1 MPVTKIKSKWTSGN
15 LEFTDNSGNVI
26 VTYDSA
32 NRKLTIPSGSKIDL
46 SAATGA
52 LVPATGEIL
61 QADLGSAILDGTA
74 AKVVADDNIIGGLPV
89 LHRVDIA
96 DAASGN
102 VEVTLTHKTRVVD
115 VWVVKTGAD
124 GHATE
129 DTIVV
134 GAGAS
139 AITEAMA
146 IGLLNDTGITRAGTI
161 DDANHEIA
169 AAGALRVTWVKGAGG
184 GNNTACTVYVLG
196 IRVA

>member
-1 MPVTKIKSKWTSGN
+1 MV
-15 LEFTDNSGNVI
+15 L
-26 VTYDSA
+26 
-32 NRKLTIPSGSKIDL
+32 
-46 SAATGA
+46 AA
-52 LVPATGEIL
+52 GEIT
-61 QADLGSAILDGTA
+61 QADLAAASLDGTA

-102 VEVTLTHKTRVVD
+102 VEITLTHKTRVVD

-124 GHATE
+124 GNATE
-129 DTIVV
+129 DLITV
-134 GAGAS
+134 GKGAS
-139 AITEAMA
+139 AITEDMT
-146 IGLLNDTGITRAGTI
+146 IGLLNDKGITRAGTI

-184 GNNTACTVYVLG
+184 SNNTACIVYVLG

>member
-1 MPVTKIKSKWTSGN
+1 MPVALIKSKWVSGN
-15 LEFTDNSGNVI
+15 LQFQDSSANVI
-26 VTYDSA
+26 ATFDSA

-46 SAATGA
+46 SGATGA
-52 LVPATGEIL
+52 LVLAAGEIV
-61 QADLGSAILDGTA
+61 QVDLAAASLDGTV
-74 AKVVADDNIIGGLPV
+74 AKVVADDAVIGGLPV
-89 LHRVDIA
+89 LHRIDIA

-102 VEVTLTHKTRVVD
+102 VEVTLTHKTRVID

-129 DTIVV
+129 DLITV

-139 AITEAMA
+139 AITDDMA
-146 IGLLNDTGITRAGTI
+146 IGLLNDKGITRAGTI

-169 AAGALRVTWVKGAGG
+169 AAAALRVTWVKGSGG
-184 GNNTACTVYVLG
+184 GNNPACTVYVLG

>member
-1 MPVTKIKSKWTSGN
+1 MPVTLIKTRWVSGN
-15 LEFTDNSGNVI
+15 LEFLDASRNVI
-26 VTYDSA
+26 VTYDSS

-52 LVPATGEIL
+52 LVLAAGEIAL
-61 QADLGSAILDGTA
+61 ADLAPAAFDGTI

-89 LHRVDIA
+89 LHRIDIA

-102 VEVTLTHKTRVVD
+102 VEITLTHKTRVID

-124 GHATE
+124 GNATE
-129 DTIVV
+129 DLITV

-139 AITEAMA
+139 DITEAMT
-146 IGLLNDTGITRAGTI
+146 IGLLNDTGLTRAATI

-184 GNNTACTVYVLG
+184 GNNTACTVYVMG